1 MSQSARRLMPLIV
14 LSGAHAWIRYSP
26 PIYDSLTRRAF
37 VHLCDDEQ
45 PSMQEELKSAS
56 AARLGAS
63 LESLLRPED
72 QEPSQA
78 SRERMAEALNTAK
91 EQLAARKAEVGKE
104 AALAELSAEVRA
116 NDAAGHT
123 CVESDGA
130 AEEEEE
136 QDSEWLEWAAA
147 HGVSAPKLSVRAP
160 TDAER
165 GKGGVF
171 ALQPIAAMEVV
182 ARIPR
187 RLVLS
192 ASDAARAAAS
202 EAREPSWATE
212 LTAEALLAVHADG
225 AAAGTRAWVGA
236 WKEGGWATNPTDLG
250 NEEVRWGARDVTGS
264 LIATGSDNDKNIYAK
279 FRFPC
284 HPVVHRAG
292 VGLAALTGTTS
303 ARAIDALGVR
313 GRAYRAMRD
322 ALLKLV
328 AAPRPT
334 PSGSVRERKAWEVAD
349 TVSKVLARATN
360 LELDGVP
367 TSAVVPLHERL
378 AHCDSRGEN
387 TKLVGAD
394 PTAEHAD
401 AAVLLVAT
409 REILPGEPLTR
420 DYTLAP
426 RLPDDA
432 SDGALR
438 LVLQFG
444 LPPDAWPR
452 EES

>member
-1 MSQSARRLMPLIV
+1 
-14 LSGAHAWIRYSP
+14 
-26 PIYDSLTRRAF
+26 
-37 VHLCDDEQ
+37 
-45 PSMQEELKSAS
+45 
-56 AARLGAS
+56 
-63 LESLLRPED
+63 
-72 QEPSQA
+72 
-78 SRERMAEALNTAK
+78 
-91 EQLAARKAEVGKE
+91 
-104 AALAELSAEVRA
+104 
-116 NDAAGHT
+116 
-123 CVESDGA
+123 
-130 AEEEEE
+130 
-136 QDSEWLEWAAA
+136 
-147 HGVSAPKLSVRAP
+147 VSAPKLSVRAP

-279 FRFPC
+279 FRTSSRLAPSASFMRHCAGRCAAAPLLQ
-284 HPVVHRAG
+284 PRAG
-292 VGLAALTGTTS
+292 PPLAPEALCLSSRDVHGRFPVPPCRAPRRSGSGGAHRHHVSARDRCARRARPSVPCDARRPSQARRRATPDAERIGTRAEGMGGRRHCFQGARPPVPF
-303 ARAIDALGVR
+303 ARAIATRPIASHTRTSPLRPV
-313 GRAYRAMRD
+313 
-322 ALLKLV
+322 
-328 AAPRPT
+328 PT
-334 PSGSVRERKAWEVAD
+334 PSLRSRPLP
-349 TVSKVLARATN
+349 SQVLARATN